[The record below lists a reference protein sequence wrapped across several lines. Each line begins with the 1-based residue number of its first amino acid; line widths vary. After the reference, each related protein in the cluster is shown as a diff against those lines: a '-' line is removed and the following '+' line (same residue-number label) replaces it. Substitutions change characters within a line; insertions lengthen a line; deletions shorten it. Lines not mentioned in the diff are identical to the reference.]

1 MIRVRDAVPEDVPQ
15 LLAIYNEAVRS
26 STATFDLEEQTLEE
40 RLEWFST
47 FGEKY
52 PLIVAETEQEIIGYC
67 SLSPFNKKPAYKHT
81 VELSIYLSP
90 SHREEGVAL
99 LMQKSLSGR
108 QQQCSFHHFFD
119 YSGNTPSIKLH
130 QNLAFNLP
138 ENCARGN
145 TFERWLDVEYYQLL
159 VMKDSYNVGH
169 ERKIACLA
177 LLPNSFISCLVFKLQ
192 KPSTKTAGE
201 CGSDK

>member
-1 MIRVRDAVPEDVPQ
+1 MIRVRDAVPEDVSQ

-90 SHREEGVAL
+90 SHRGEGVGSL
-99 LMQKSLSGR
+99 LMQKIIERAQQLGVHSIISLITA
-108 QQQCSFHHFFD
+108 
-119 YSGNTPSIKLH
+119 GNTPSIKLH
-130 QNLAFNLP
+130 QKFGFQFAGKLREVGYKFG
-138 ENCARGN
+138 E
-145 TFERWLDVEYYQLL
+145 WLDVEYYQLL
-159 VMKDSYNVGH
+159 VN
-169 ERKIACLA
+169 ERILTMSAANGK
-177 LLPNSFISCLVFKLQ
+177 
-192 KPSTKTAGE
+192 
-201 CGSDK
+201 